1 MTSLSLTVSLP
12 DNFRS
17 EGVLRY
23 YGRDQAGVSEKVSGD
38 GFKKAFWVD
47 GVPAYI
53 SINFHNDKVSVEADV
68 DGQLK
73 KSRLQVIVNSL
84 VSRVLGLLQPVA
96 DFELIA
102 LDDEILKRMIIETR
116 GLRVPQAVSPWE
128 ALISSVIGQQISVAA
143 ATSMRSRLMKG
154 MGTLHSSGLFCFPQ
168 PKFIATCNVHEL
180 RNFGISSAK
189 ADTIHSLAV
198 AIASGDLSLE
208 EALSVDSDFEPIS
221 RALLS
226 FKGVGP
232 WTVNNTL
239 LRGYSFLDGSLH
251 GDMVVR
257 KKIQQLM
264 GKKTLSVSEAE
275 QWLTQYKPWRGLLA
289 AHLWAMR

>member
-23 YGRDQAGVSEKVSGD
+23 YGRDQAGVSEKVSGA
-38 GFKKAFWVD
+38 GFEKAFWVD
-47 GVPAYI
+47 GVPAYFA
-53 SINFHNDKVSVEADV
+53 INFHDDKVSVEADV
-68 DGQLK
+68 DAQLK
-73 KSRLQVIVNSL
+73 KSRLQFIVNSL
-84 VSRVLGLLQPVA
+84 VSRVLGLIQPVA
-96 DFELIA
+96 DFESIA
-102 LDDEILKRMIIETR
+102 LEDDILRRMVIETR

-128 ALISSVIGQQISVAA
+128 ALISSVIGQQVSVAA
-143 ATSMRSRLMKG
+143 ATSMRSRFIKG
-154 MGTLHSSGLFCFPQ
+154 MGTIHSSGLFCFPQ
-168 PKFIATCNVHEL
+168 PKFIAKYNVHEL

-189 ADTIHSLAV
+189 ANTIHSLAV
-198 AIASGDLSLE
+198 AIASGELSLE
-208 EALSVDSDFEPIS
+208 ETPIVDSDFEPIS

-232 WTVNNTL
+232 WTVSNTL

-257 KKIQQLM
+257 KKIQQLL

-275 QWLTQYKPWRGLLA
+275 QWLIQYKPWRGLLA

>member
-1 MTSLSLTVSLP
+1 MTSLSLNISLP
-12 DNFRS
+12 NNFSS
-17 EGVLRY
+17 EGALRY
-23 YGRDQAGVSEKVSGD
+23 YGRDRAGVSERVSGD
-38 GFKKAFWVD
+38 GFEKAFWVD
-47 GVPAYI
+47 EVPAYFA
-53 SINFHNDKVSVEADV
+53 INFHDDKVSVKANV
-68 DGQLK
+68 DAQLK
-73 KSRLQVIVNSL
+73 KSHLQFIVSSL

-96 DFELIA
+96 EFESIA
-102 LDDEILKRMIIETR
+102 LDDEILKRTIIETR

-128 ALISSVIGQQISVAA
+128 ALISSVIGQQVSVAA
-143 ATSMRSRLMKG
+143 ATSMRSRFMKG
-154 MGTLHSSGLFCFPQ
+154 LGTLHSSGLFCFPQ
-168 PKFIATCNVHEL
+168 PKLIATCNVHEL

-189 ADTIHSLAV
+189 ANTIHSLAA
-198 AIASGDLSLE
+198 AIASGDLSLKQV
-208 EALSVDSDFEPIS
+208 LSLDSDFEPIS
-221 RALLS
+221 RTLLS